1 MKESFWGYWLII
13 LGVFVV
19 VIMLVVQNITSNSTQ
34 DYYSVKEITEAS
46 MVDAV
51 DLAYYR
57 NYGELKINKEK
68 FMESFIRRFAD
79 VAGQTNN
86 YVIKFTGIYETPPKV
101 SVEVTSSTSSYV
113 VASSSAEFD
122 MTNRID
128 SILESKK

>member
-34 DYYSVKEITEAS
+34 DYYSVKEIAEAA

-68 FMESFIRRFAD
+68 FMESFLRRFSDIAEMN
-79 VAGQTNN
+79 T
-86 YVIKFTGIYETPPKV
+86 YEIKFTGIYETPPKV
-101 SVEVTSSTSSYV
+101 SVEVTSSTNQYV